1 MIKVA
6 LLLCSAAVCTTK
18 HRKNSKPELQNQFL
32 FCNRFLLFVRY
43 LHGGQEDFS
52 NDQSGLNQEK
62 FNIIKKR
69 KEGNSVSV
77 SRVLFLA
84 PHY

>member
-6 LLLCSAAVCTTK
+6 LLLCSAAVCTAK

-32 FCNRFLLFVRY
+32 FCNMFLLFVRY

-52 NDQSGLNQEK
+52 NGRSGFKQIAAMIVPSE
-62 FNIIKKR
+62 
-69 KEGNSVSV
+69 EGC
-77 SRVLFLA
+77 
-84 PHY
+84 